1 MTETTLD
8 YRSPISAPA
17 DDVLAW
23 HANPG
28 ALERLTP
35 PWMDVRVLSS
45 EGGIAPGAR
54 ATLRVPV
61 FGPMG
66 FSWTLVHEA
75 NPDGPGFVDLQ
86 QDGPFAA
93 WRHEHRFLP
102 DGPDRSILNDRL
114 TYELPFGTLGGITN
128 GRIAARMNEIFA
140 FRHRRTQIDLARH
153 RAANLD
159 RPLRIAIT
167 GASGLVGARL
177 SAFLRAGGH
186 EVFPLVR
193 HRPHTDTEIFWSPG
207 SGEIDAAAL
216 EGMDAVVHLAGA
228 SIAGGRWTKARKA
241 AIRDSRVDGTRLLA
255 LALGNL
261 REPPRV
267 FVSTSA
273 VGYYGDTGNTML
285 TERSPAGDGFLA
297 AVCESWESAALPAAK
312 AGIRVVHPRF
322 GLVLAGEGGL
332 LPILTKVFQTG
343 VGGPLGNGKQFMS
356 WIGLDDLVGILF
368 EAIVNERLAG
378 PVNAVAPEPVSNRIF
393 SRTLAAVLRRPALFA
408 TPAPLMRLAAGQL
421 ADELILASQRAV
433 PERLEAEGFR
443 FAFPALEQ
451 ALRHELG
458 RYGTAAFSFGSP
470 PVRTA
475 PDLAGPLVA
484 G

>member
-8 YRSPISAPA
+8 YRTTISAPA

-35 PWMDVRVLSS
+35 PWMDVRVLAS
-45 EGGIAPGAR
+45 EGGIAPGGT
-54 ATLRVPV
+54 ATVRVPV
-61 FGPMG
+61 LGPMG

-75 NPDGPGFVDLQ
+75 SPDGPGFVDVQ

-114 TYELPFGTLGGITN
+114 TYELPFGALGGIAN
-128 GRIAARMNEIFA
+128 GRLAARMNELFA
-140 FRHRRTQIDLARH
+140 FRHRRTQIDIARH
-153 RAANLD
+153 GAADLD
-159 RPLRIAIT
+159 RPLKIAIT

-193 HRPHTDTEIFWSPG
+193 RRPRAGNEIFWSPG

-216 EGMDAVVHLAGA
+216 EGIDAVVHLAGV
-228 SIAGGRWTKARKA
+228 SIAGGRWTKARKT
-241 AIRDSRVDGTRLLA
+241 AIRDSRVEGTRLLA
-255 LALGNL
+255 RTLAEL

-267 FVSTSA
+267 FVSASA
-273 VGYYGDTGNTML
+273 VGYYGDTGNTTL

-297 AVCESWESAALPAAK
+297 DVCESWESAALPAAR

-332 LPILTKVFQTG
+332 LPILAKVFQTG

-356 WIGLDDLVGILF
+356 WIGLDDLVGILL
-368 EAIVNERLAG
+368 EAIVNDGLDG
-378 PVNAVAPEPVSNRIF
+378 PVNAVAPHPVSNRTF
-393 SRTLAAVLRRPALFA
+393 SKTLAAVLRRPALFP

-433 PERLEAEGFR
+433 PERLEEAGFR
-443 FAFPALEQ
+443 FAFPTLEQ
-451 ALRHELG
+451 TLRHELG
-458 RYGTAAFSFGSP
+458 RWGGEAFAFAAP
-470 PVRTA
+470 ARRA
-475 PDLAGPLVA
+475 AGA
-484 G
+484 RAAS